1 MKSKRFRSLIAIAM
15 TLAIIL
21 SAFSI
26 LGLTATAATDSAT
39 AVTSAPDT
47 KVFATE
53 SFTESEFS
61 ANFTKWNTASG
72 DYSIADGVLSITE
85 AGNTRDS
92 AYMHN
97 EPSLNSHVSVT
108 LLPDATTTTVGIIW
122 LRAREYVRPNNAGT
136 APNGY
141 YIKVLKSKYYY
152 TITLHK
158 SYEAEDGTWQPAEE
172 IGKVCKDMTAT
183 SDYDDRGYCDIKV
196 DATIEYDEQA
206 ADSVINVSV
215 YKINSDPIE
224 GKNTSTTLMK
234 SVTIV
239 DDEAELQSAGKVGL
253 AANKSGDA
261 ETVNIKAFSYHS
273 TDRDIERNIYTYSA
287 STFADNMT
295 AFSNN
300 TKATVNDDGTLTIAG
315 SGANGNERDS
325 AQFTKKSALDQR
337 VVATI
342 KNPHSVINA
351 ENAEYNRVASTA
363 VVWLRGNTI
372 TRPGGALGAYGYF
385 VQVEFFEGNNNA
397 RINMYKHTLKNDGT
411 EDEPELNIAGA
422 SYMGTTEGVDKN
434 VNINSLSYSGTEY
447 CDITIDASI
456 TTVDGVD
463 NITVEVY
470 KNTSLQKTLT
480 YTYSDEYLPKAGKA
494 GLAAKSSNATTFS
507 AFKATT
513 TDSTADENSYI
524 EENSAKV
531 GVLFG
536 QVISIN
542 PSAKYQLS
550 VLADGDFTNE
560 PICFAYNGNST
571 PIEFT
576 PANVD
581 VNDNRYQKYTYT
593 IDVTNATTVSNMV
606 QGTTALAP
614 AIVGFYQKDTTKY
627 NFKLTNF
634 ELREINDDG
643 TLGANLIVNGDFKMG
658 LCGWSSDL
666 SVGVFNS
673 DTDIRLADSNTD
685 SHGRINYYRDANNY
699 NFYSMFA
706 VENFADYLGDV
717 NLDGTFNLRDLVRI
731 KKELVNEAEYNL
743 YADMNADSAI
753 NAEDIAQIRKDLLA
767 GKKL

>member
-21 SAFSI
+21 SAFSM

-85 AGNTRDS
+85 VGNTRNS

-97 EPSLNSHVSVT
+97 VASLNSHVSVT
-108 LLPDATTTTVGIIW
+108 LLPDETTKTGAIIW
-122 LRAREYVRPNNAGT
+122 LRAHEYTRSNGEI

-141 YIKVLKSKYYY
+141 YVQLLKSATRYDV
-152 TITLHK
+152 TLHK
-158 SYEAEDGTWQPAEE
+158 SYEKEDGSWAHNEK
-172 IGKVCKDMTAT
+172 IGTIASIDAGSS
-183 SDYDDRGYCDIKV
+183 SDARGYCDIKV
-196 DATIEYDEQA
+196 DATVEYDEQA
-206 ADSVINVSV
+206 AASVINVRV
-215 YKINSDPIE
+215 YKT
-224 GKNTSTTLMK
+224 NTSSTETDTASTLMN

-253 AANKSGDA
+253 AALKAHTDDVQ
-261 ETVNIKAFSYHS
+261 TVNIKAFSYHS
-273 TDRDIERNIYTYSA
+273 TDSDIERTIYNYSA

-295 AFSNN
+295 AFGNN
-300 TKATVNDDGTLTIAG
+300 TKATVNGDGTLTIAG
-315 SGANGNERDS
+315 GTGNERDG
-325 AQFTKKSALDQR
+325 AQFTQKDALNQS

-342 KNPHSVINA
+342 KNPHTVINA
-351 ENAEYNRVASTA
+351 ENAEYNRVASNA

-372 TRPGGALGAYGYF
+372 TRPNGTLGAYGYF
-385 VQVEFFEGNNNA
+385 VQVDFKTSNDNA
-397 RINMYKHTLKNDGT
+397 LINMYKHTLKNDGT
-411 EDEPELNIAGA
+411 EAEPALNIAGA
-422 SYMGTTEGVDKN
+422 SNMGTTSGSDMN
-434 VNINSLSYSGTEY
+434 VNINSLSSTGTEY

-456 TTVDGVD
+456 TTVNGVD
-463 NITVEVY
+463 NITVKIY
-470 KNTSLQKTLT
+470 KNTTLVKTLT
-480 YTYSDEYLPKAGKA
+480 YTYTDAYLPRAGKA
-494 GLAAKSSNATTFS
+494 GLAAKSAAATFS
-507 AFKATT
+507 AFKATS
-513 TDSTADENSYI
+513 TDSVSDAHCYI
-524 EENSAKV
+524 EENSKKA
-531 GVLFG
+531 GVVFG
-536 QVISIN
+536 QILSIN

-560 PICFAYNGNST
+560 PICFIYNGITT
-571 PIEFT
+571 PVEFT
-576 PANVD
+576 PTDSD
-581 VNDNRYQKYTYT
+581 VADKRYQKYTYT
-593 IDVTNATTVSNMV
+593 IDVTNATAGSNMFK
-606 QGTTALAP
+606 GNDTANTALAP
-614 AIVGFYQKDTTKY
+614 AIVGFHQTDVTQY

-658 LCGWSSDL
+658 LCGWSSNL
-666 SVGVFNS
+666 SEKGAFT
-673 DTDIRLADSNTD
+673 DTLVRPADAKFD
-685 SHGRINYYRDANNY
+685 VRGRINYYRDANNY

-706 VENFADYLGDV
+706 VENFADYMGDV

-731 KKELVNEAEYNL
+731 KKELVNEADYNL
-743 YADMNADSAI
+743 YGDMNADSAI